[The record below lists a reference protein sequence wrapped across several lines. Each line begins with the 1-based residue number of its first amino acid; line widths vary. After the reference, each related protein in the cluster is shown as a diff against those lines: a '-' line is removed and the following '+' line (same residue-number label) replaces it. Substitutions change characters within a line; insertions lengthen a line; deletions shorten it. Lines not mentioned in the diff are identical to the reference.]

1 MVTWTRVP
9 TAFYRPPDRGWLAR
23 EPSNRSRSDRMTETR
38 EQAVQTDTIP
48 EALTNRE
55 QWICW
60 RTQERDGKPTKVP
73 IVPGTGEYASAT
85 DPETWRPFD
94 DALEY
99 LEQGDA
105 AGIGFVFS
113 EDDPFVGIDLDD
125 CRDPETG
132 APSEGAR
139 EIIVELDSFTEV
151 SPSGTGYHVIIRG
164 SIPGDRSRRGS
175 VEMYETA
182 RFFTV
187 TGDHVDATPAR
198 VSERS
203 DALETVYDE
212 YIAETESR
220 EENEAG
226 TQPVS
231 KSKSTESNQEVTL
244 EDEELLER
252 ARNASNGEKFDRLWR
267 GSTAGYESQSE
278 ADMALCCLL
287 AFWTGGDAARVDR
300 LFRQS
305 GLIRDKWDET
315 HYADGSTYG
324 EKTVERAIASTD
336 DVYDPAREDTTEAAE
351 TQQAQTATA
360 QGTSRDGPSSLTERT
375 VGGTDGA
382 RAAYLAEKNQLLS
395 NRVGDLEAMLEQK
408 DERIEELEDENA
420 ALREALVTCREQLER
435 FNQQP
440 DIETD
445 GDAASG
451 KGRDSIWDRAK
462 QFVTDR
468 NK

>member
-1 MVTWTRVP
+1 MTDSGEKSVQ
-9 TAFYRPPDRGWLAR
+9 
-23 EPSNRSRSDRMTETR
+23 SDR
-38 EQAVQTDTIP
+38 IP
-48 EALTNRE
+48 DAIVDRE

-60 RTQERDGKPTKVP
+60 RIKDRNGKATKVP

-85 DPETWRPFD
+85 DPKTWRPFD
-94 DALEY
+94 EALEY
-99 LEQGDA
+99 LEDGDA
-105 AGIGFVFS
+105 AGIGFVFT

-132 APSEGAR
+132 SPSTDAR

-151 SPSGTGYHVIIRG
+151 SPSGTGYHVIVRG
-164 SIPGDRSRRGS
+164 SLPGDRSRRGS

-198 VSERS
+198 VRERS
-203 DALETVYDE
+203 ASLEAVYNE
-212 YIAETESR
+212 YIAETESSA
-220 EENEAG
+220 EPGQQTLDADHDSAG
-226 TQPVS
+226 DVNTGTSSQQP
-231 KSKSTESNQEVTL
+231 TL
-244 EDEELLER
+244 EDEELLEK
-252 ARNASNGEKFDRLWR
+252 ARSASNGEKFDRLWR
-267 GSTAGYESQSE
+267 GSTTGYESQSE

-305 GLIRDKWDET
+305 GLIRGKWDDV
-315 HYADGSTYG
+315 HYSDGSTYG
-324 EKTVERAIASTD
+324 EKTVERAIANTD
-336 DVYDPAREDTTEAAE
+336 DVYDPSSEKPSGEKVGHRE
-351 TQQAQTATA
+351 
-360 QGTSRDGPSSLTERT
+360 SRDVSTSSTEQT

-395 NRVGDLEAMLEQK
+395 ERMTDLEAVLEQK
-408 DERIEELEDENA
+408 DDRIERLEQENR
-420 ALREALVTCREQLER
+420 ALRERLEVSEERLER

-440 DIETD
+440 AIDTD
-445 GDAASG
+445 SDTTSGD
-451 KGRDSIWDRAK
+451 GRGSVWNRAK
-462 QFVTDR
+462 RFVRDK